1 MRHGIVRSNTL
12 LETISS
18 ISTPMT
24 LWHRTR
30 SKLRFGDWKRNRQE
44 RSRIPV
50 GGYNQTWDDYSDP
63 VEWLITWAS
72 GNGGGRSHCWLTP
85 RPLIEEAGS
94 WNEDL
99 RINQDG
105 EFFSRVLLRSNGV
118 AFCPDTEVYYR
129 NASRGVSLRR
139 DPKSWKSLYRSYE
152 MILQRILNHEES
164 ARAKRSCAARWE
176 NFKHAVYPTC
186 PDLAQEAER
195 KISRLGGTDYH
206 VGGSSTYLT
215 LESILGWKM
224 ARFIQDKYRK
234 LVY

>member
-1 MRHGIVRSNTL
+1 
-12 LETISS
+12 
-18 ISTPMT
+18 MT